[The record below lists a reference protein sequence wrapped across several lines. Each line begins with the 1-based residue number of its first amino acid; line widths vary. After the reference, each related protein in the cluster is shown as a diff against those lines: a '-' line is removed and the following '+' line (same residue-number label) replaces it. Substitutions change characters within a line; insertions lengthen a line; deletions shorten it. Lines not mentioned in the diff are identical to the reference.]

1 MPYCG
6 TATKWSK
13 IGLVTQYIGLA
24 LFLSGF
30 GTIGWMATLTVQ
42 NSKDIIVGLFRM
54 IDCSTGSCSTQDIS
68 TDYENSTHFDELINW
83 YFITS
88 KAHINLSRKIRCLKI
103 VRIFLLFIYLF
114 FFYISLYMFLICSE
128 ESRILS
134 RFLSQ
139 YATIFF
145 KDFRPWK
152 CKILS

>member
-68 TDYENSTHFDELINW
+68 TDYENSTHFKKLFHW
-83 YFITS
+83 YFLTP
-88 KAHINLSRKIRCLKI
+88 KEQCHIN
-103 VRIFLLFIYLF
+103 
-114 FFYISLYMFLICSE
+114 
-128 ESRILS
+128 
-134 RFLSQ
+134 
-139 YATIFF
+139 
-145 KDFRPWK
+145 
-152 CKILS
+152 